1 MTERNETLTEVIDGR
16 RGVYG
21 EPRENFGRVAQ
32 VWSGIAGA
40 EITAEMVPLM
50 LIGYKAVRAAITPDY
65 SDNSDDIEGYL
76 DIFREIVG
84 EDMIHARSVSEY
96 LAKREERDHPVRMV
110 EPPSKEDEEPRG
122 PRFIWEL
129 GLDSST
135 YSALSNAGIRLVR
148 HLTEFTPA
156 ELLTINRIGATRLER
171 VMFVLAEHGLSLSA
185 EED

>member
-40 EITAEMVPLM
+40 DITAEMVPLM

-84 EDMIHARSVSEY
+84 DDMVHARSVTEY
-96 LAKREERDHPVRMV
+96 LQKKEQPAEPVEEDRQVLYHPV
-110 EPPSKEDEEPRG
+110 DNLDFRG
-122 PRFIWEL
+122 DQYLYNQLIDRSGIKSIGEL
-129 GLDSST
+129 TQL
-135 YSALSNAGIRLVR
+135 SAEQLLAMPNLGVR
-148 HLTEFTPA
+148 
-156 ELLTINRIGATRLER
+156 RLEKIR
-171 VMFVLAEHGLSLSA
+171 YALAEYGLSLR
-185 EED
+185 ED